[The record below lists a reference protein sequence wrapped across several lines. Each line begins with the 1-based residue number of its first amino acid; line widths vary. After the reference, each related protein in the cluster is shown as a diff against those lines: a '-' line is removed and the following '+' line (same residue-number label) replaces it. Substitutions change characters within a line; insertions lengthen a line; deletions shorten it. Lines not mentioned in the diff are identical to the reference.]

1 MLTVEKGP
9 GKGLDQIVSSLVKVG
24 ENFQVL
30 SNKKLKEKFPELSF
44 SPHYSAVLETSA
56 GVLKADKCL
65 RVLQVIEK
73 VFEGLC
79 LSYFTTLRLHG
90 RAGDMVVKVHHRT
103 VLGMHFQH
111 GGKFPQCTLTTILT
125 RSLAQPQSGE

>member
-1 MLTVEKGP
+1 MEKGP
-9 GKGLDQIVSSLVKVG
+9 GKGLDQIISSLVKAG

-65 RVLQVIEK
+65 RVLQVSEK

-79 LSYFTTLRLHG
+79 LSYIFRHFE
-90 RAGDMVVKVHHRT
+90 VVQESRSTWLSKCIIG
-103 VLGMHFQH
+103 LFWGMHFQH

>member
-9 GKGLDQIVSSLVKVG
+9 GKGLDQIVSSLVKAG

-30 SNKKLKEKFPELSF
+30 SNKKLEEKFPELSF

-65 RVLQVIEK
+65 RVLQVGEK
-73 VFEGLC
+73 VFEGICLI
-79 LSYFTTLRLHG
+79 LSYFATFRLRG
-90 RAGDMVVKVHHRT
+90 RAGR
-103 VLGMHFQH
+103 
-111 GGKFPQCTLTTILT
+111 GGC
-125 RSLAQPQSGE
+125 QSAS

>member
-9 GKGLDQIVSSLVKVG
+9 GKGLDQIVSSLVKAG

-30 SNKKLKEKFPELSF
+30 SNKKLREKFPELSF

-65 RVLQVIEK
+65 RVLQVGEK
-73 VFEGLC
+73 VFEVVRESRSTWLSKFIIGL
-79 LSYFTTLRLHG
+79 FW
-90 RAGDMVVKVHHRT
+90 
-103 VLGMHFQH
+103 GMHFQH
-111 GGKFPQCTLTTILT
+111 GGKFPQCTVTTILT
-125 RSLAQPQSGE
+125 QSLAQPRQSGE

>member
-1 MLTVEKGP
+1 MEKGP
-9 GKGLDQIVSSLVKVG
+9 GKGLDQIVSSLVKAG

-65 RVLQVIEK
+65 RVLQVGEK
-73 VFEGLC
+73 VFEGLIILKIFHHLEVVWESRSRW
-79 LSYFTTLRLHG
+79 LSKCFVGLFW
-90 RAGDMVVKVHHRT
+90 
-103 VLGMHFQH
+103 GMHSQH
-111 GGKFPQCTLTTILT
+111 GGKFPHCTLTTILT
-125 RSLAQPQSGE
+125 QSLSQPQSGE

>member
-9 GKGLDQIVSSLVKVG
+9 GKGLDQIVSSLVKAG

-30 SNKKLKEKFPELSF
+30 SNKKLEEKFPELSF

-65 RVLQVIEK
+65 RVLQVGEK
-73 VFEGLC
+73 VFEGIC
-79 LSYFTTLRLHG
+79 LSYFDTLRLRG
-90 RAGDMVVKVHHRT
+90 RAG
-103 VLGMHFQH
+103 QH
-111 GGKFPQCTLTTILT
+111 GC
-125 RSLAQPQSGE
+125 QSAS

>member
-9 GKGLDQIVSSLVKVG
+9 GKGLDQIISSLVKAE

-65 RVLQVIEK
+65 RVLQVSEK

-79 LSYFTTLRLHG
+79 LSYFATLRLCR
-90 RAGDMVVKVHHRT
+90 RAG
-103 VLGMHFQH
+103 QH
-111 GGKFPQCTLTTILT
+111 GC
-125 RSLAQPQSGE
+125 QSAS